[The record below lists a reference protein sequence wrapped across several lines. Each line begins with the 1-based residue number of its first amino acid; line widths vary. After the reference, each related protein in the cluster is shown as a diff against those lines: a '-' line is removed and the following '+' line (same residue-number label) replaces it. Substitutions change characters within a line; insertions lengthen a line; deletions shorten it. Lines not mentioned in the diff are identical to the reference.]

1 MKAQTEVK
9 AIRSLACSPLTL
21 NSKDDGKQSAK
32 VNTFLYLLWRL
43 KRDFPEKN
51 FKEDSILKKIELLL
65 YKSAEGENPE
75 K

>member
-1 MKAQTEVK
+1 MKAQTAVK
-9 AIRSLACSPLTL
+9 AIRSLACSPLAL
-21 NSKDDGKQSAK
+21 NSKDAGKQSAE
-32 VNTFLYLLWRL
+32 VNTSLHLLWRL

-51 FKEDSILKKIELLL
+51 FKEDSMKIELPL